1 MKSIIPFKKDIIF
14 KTNLSEITSIS
25 LEHSLS
31 IKDDTVKGE
40 FIISGEYKVT
50 DTSTTVEPYEIKLP
64 FEIVMDEKYD
74 TKKAVIDI
82 DDFYYEILNDN
93 VLSVSIDVLV
103 DKLEEKSIEKVEE
116 LNDVE
121 LKRDVIPEVEGVTE
135 IIPALDTKERICK
148 PEKEDNDVPKDNLE
162 KIIDAKV
169 QEVNDNRESNITSI
183 FSNSSLDETYTT
195 YNVYIVKEEDNLQ
208 TILNKYN
215 ITEEELSKY
224 NDISNIQVK
233 DKLIIP
239 YIDERD

>member
-31 IKDDTVKGE
+31 IEDDTVKGE

-50 DTSTTVEPYEIKLP
+50 DNSTTVEPYEIKLP

-74 TKKAVIDI
+74 TKKATIDI

-103 DKLEEKSIEKVEE
+103 DKLEEKPKEE
-116 LNDVE
+116 LELTNIE
-121 LKRDVIPEVEGVTE
+121 LKRDVMPEIKEDKEE
-135 IIPALDTKERICK
+135 IIQLEKDRICY
-148 PEKEDNDVPKDNLE
+148 PEKEDDVEIIKNKKE
-162 KIIDAKV
+162 KIIDV
-169 QEVNDNRESNITSI
+169 DEVDNSDRELNVTSI
-183 FSNSSLDETYTT
+183 FSNSNLEETYTT

-208 TILNKYN
+208 SILSKYN
-215 ITEEELSKY
+215 VTEEELEKY
-224 NDISNIQVK
+224 NDLSNIQVK

-239 YIDERD
+239 YIDESN